1 MPEPVPS
8 FRSVFPYEVVRR
20 VAVVTGSNRL
30 MARLKPAAVLIFHYV
45 AIGTRERVVAH
56 IRIALAV
63 PKCVHADPDRQPQ
76 PDADQDEFE

>member
-20 VAVVTGSNRL
+20 VAVVTRCHRL

-63 PKCVHADPDRQPQ
+63 PECVNTNADRQSQ
-76 PDADQDEFE
+76 TNADQDEFE